1 MRFLWA
7 KQSLEVSA
15 RLSEVRGQ
23 GQASDSFQPSV
34 IGAIRHLLQLS
45 VQRSQTSSCFTI
57 AYAEK
62 AQRAVQRSRDS
73 SLSERHLVTLAQTDL
88 CSERGGSL
96 LNRRSFIIHRS
107 CSDVFSPPS
116 PHLTSHLPSR
126 TRAIWVQA
134 SLPSSDRGTP

>member
-34 IGAIRHLLQLS
+34 IGAIRHLLHLACS
-45 VQRSQTSSCFTI
+45 DRRPRAASQSHMQK
-57 AYAEK
+57 K

-116 PHLTSHLPSR
+116 PHLTSHLPPR